1 MNKLENKEILP
12 ENIYKAIKKI
22 KDKHPEAIFGGSIAL
37 TAMGLLNREI
47 HDIDV
52 FFDRRYSIDFDL
64 FEKSN
69 GSSSNVAYTD
79 DNEKV
84 TSILTS
90 CKVNGVKCCVFLEKS
105 EFLQYSTFSFFGEKI
120 KISQVNL
127 AIDVKRRYAK
137 GGAIKHINDLKF
149 IDKALT
155 DLFNK

>member
-1 MNKLENKEILP
+1 MNKLENKRILP

-52 FFDRRYSIDFDL
+52 FFDRRCSIDFDL

-69 GSSSNVAYTD
+69 GSSSNVAYTY

-84 TSILTS
+84 TSILTP
-90 CKVNGVKCCVFLEKS
+90 CKVNGVKCCVFQEKS
-105 EFLQYSTFSFFGEKI
+105 EFLQHSTFSIFGEKI
-120 KISQVNL
+120 NISQANL
-127 AIDVKRRYAK
+127 AIDAKRRYAK

-149 IDKALT
+149 IDNALA
-155 DLFNK
+155 DLFKW